1 MWGNWLV
8 AALGAVGVVLVL
20 LAATVLA
27 SPLFAILIALV
38 AIAVAIPVMSRLRSQ
53 SERGAGLE
61 GGADGAPAS
70 GEGAE
75 VGSAGAVPAAHR
87 ARERTS
93 GRISQGIWGER
104 REA

>member
-1 MWGNWLV
+1 MWGNWLFV
-8 AALGAVGVVLVL
+8 TLGGIGVVLVL

-27 SPLFAILIALV
+27 SPLLAIGIAVVILV
-38 AIAVAIPVMSRLRSQ
+38 AAVPAMSALRSR

-61 GGADGAPAS
+61 GGAGGAPAS

-75 VGSAGAVPAAHR
+75 VGSDAVPAAHR
-87 ARERTS
+87 ARERS
-93 GRISQGIWGER
+93 SDRISKGIWGER